1 MGLRVCVSRAS
12 GNTVARVRR
21 ATPDHGAEVIVG
33 LSVKRRQRYRLAKA
47 TDRPQLAIVLDLLRQ
62 KFVKQVDRPQ
72 RLAQMQY

>member
-1 MGLRVCVSRAS
+1 
-12 GNTVARVRR
+12 
-21 ATPDHGAEVIVG
+21 VG

-72 RLAQMQY
+72 WLAHMQY